1 MRRVATSKVMRK
13 FLISLP
19 KAVREALDVKP
30 GEYIDW
36 YIENDKIV
44 VVKRR
49 SEKE

>member
-1 MRRVATSKVMRK
+1 MRKIATSKVMRK

-19 KAVREALDVKP
+19 KAVREALDIKP

-36 YIENDKIV
+36 YIEGDKIV
-44 VVKRR
+44 VKKR